1 METEE
6 KVQNALTG
14 FEKTGQQV
22 IPKRKY
28 ADISLAGILG
38 PKIKIKICHTKPQS
52 PLRSI

>member
-1 METEE
+1 MEAEE

-38 PKIKIKICHTKPQS
+38 PKIKICHTKPQS